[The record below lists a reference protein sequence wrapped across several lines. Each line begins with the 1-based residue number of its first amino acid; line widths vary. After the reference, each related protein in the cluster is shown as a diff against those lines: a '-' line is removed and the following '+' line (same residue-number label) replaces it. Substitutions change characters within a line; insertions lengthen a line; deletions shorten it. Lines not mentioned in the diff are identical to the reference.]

1 MYMYAQRWKQNMTRD
16 FGRVV
21 TWWSLSGSPGNVPAG
36 EEDGTSRERIR
47 GSSLVLFFLDRTSR
61 RMVSVSSEPA
71 RFPTGMFSCA
81 TLPGSLPSAGRD
93 ADTTVRRIPRRAAG
107 AVPNEGTTYPHH
119 GSALRTY
126 ADCGRRGPRRRPPS
140 PHGPPAGPAGPDGK
154 GVFRRAPFELH
165 GSCAGAGGCHG
176 PGPPGGF
183 GKLPPGG
190 GGYLPADRGEAA

>member
-16 FGRVV
+16 FGRVFP
-21 TWWSLSGSPGNVPAG
+21 WLSLSGSPGNVPAG

-93 ADTTVRRIPRRAAG
+93 ADTTVPADAPPR
-107 AVPNEGTTYPHH
+107 
-119 GSALRTY
+119 
-126 ADCGRRGPRRRPPS
+126 C
-140 PHGPPAGPAGPDGK
+140 
-154 GVFRRAPFELH
+154 
-165 GSCAGAGGCHG
+165 
-176 PGPPGGF
+176 
-183 GKLPPGG
+183 GG
-190 GGYLPADRGEAA
+190 GTERGDHRFRSWICFPSLRRLWPPR